1 MEKNPCGNRVLKT
14 RFLVFTWSCLLLWN
28 PPSCSD
34 LPVLTI
40 LLLPLGSSLR
50 LQFLKNLFVFNFF
63 RISNLHCVLQIVFI
77 LYGNWVFKT
86 RDLCGILVSNSASR
100 KRVFKPRVLY
110 GTQVSKTQ
118 DASLLKPF
126 KCVLTYYIL
135 SPYYASPQISLEN
148 TFSKYAQTMPNK
160 LKLGEI

>member
-1 MEKNPCGNRVLKT
+1 M
-14 RFLVFTWSCLLLWN
+14 FTWSCLLLWN

-77 LYGNWVFKT
+77 LYGNWVFK
-86 RDLCGILVSNSASR
+86 
-100 KRVFKPRVLY
+100 PRVLY

-126 KCVLTYYIL
+126 KRVLTYYIL